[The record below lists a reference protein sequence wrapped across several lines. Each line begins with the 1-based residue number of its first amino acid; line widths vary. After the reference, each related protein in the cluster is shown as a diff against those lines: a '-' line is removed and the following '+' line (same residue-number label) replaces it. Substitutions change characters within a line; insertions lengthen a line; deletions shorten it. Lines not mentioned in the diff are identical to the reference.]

1 MASMAL
7 DAQAR
12 TDDPYVQPLLSQ
24 EGIASALA
32 DFDARTAVWVD
43 KCNANGVTEVFA
55 ACRGDLPAHYY
66 ALRGDFLFFLLGFKP
81 ACLVGLGRR
90 EVMQLYI
97 ETLLEDVWRPALHAL
112 EDAGDVQF
120 ELIGWDCNPW
130 SHAVSRMRW
139 WC

>member
-1 MASMAL
+1 
-7 DAQAR
+7 
-12 TDDPYVQPLLSQ
+12 
-24 EGIASALA
+24 
-32 DFDARTAVWVD
+32 
-43 KCNANGVTEVFA
+43 
-55 ACRGDLPAHYY
+55 
-66 ALRGDFLFFLLGFKP
+66 
-81 ACLVGLGRR
+81 
-90 EVMQLYI
+90 MQLYI